1 MTKHKYPEK
10 FKPLFK
16 YKRTGLMRTEAY
28 MNPYLEL
35 GFDEGD
41 VALLTELVFDEE
53 IASLLYNE
61 KTEGRLFAPVHA
73 VLVLTKLE
81 AKEPFGRLL
90 EGLEIFG
97 EDDDYYRSAF
107 IYYVKHMGQH
117 FLPELTAYFLDRDQ
131 NIFNRMVVLEGVEKC
146 MEHTE
151 NQTLKEAW
159 EEALVTYLENEEE
172 QHDAL
177 NAFAIFALVDVSQ
190 AKHIDLIRNVFRSKP
205 VDLWYDCDLEEL
217 EIRLGLRKERSTPRP
232 VNRFGV
238 PLGGWESE
246 VTEPSVAVEK
256 VGRNDPCPCGSG
268 KKYKKC
274 CL

>member
-1 MTKHKYPEK
+1 
-10 FKPLFK
+10 
-16 YKRTGLMRTEAY
+16 MRTEAY

-61 KTEGRLFAPVHA
+61 KTEGRL
-73 VLVLTKLE
+73 
-81 AKEPFGRLL
+81 L

-97 EDDDYYRSAF
+97 EDDDHYRSAF

-117 FLPELTAYFLDRDQ
+117 FLPELTTYFLDRDQ

-146 MEHTE
+146 MKHTE
-151 NQTLKEAW
+151 NQIMKEAW

-205 VDLWYDCDLEEL
+205 VDLWYNCDLEM
-217 EIRLGLRKERSTPRP
+217 ISRTMPMRR
-232 VNRFGV
+232 NCRF
-238 PLGGWESE
+238 S
-246 VTEPSVAVEK
+246 S
-256 VGRNDPCPCGSG
+256 
-268 KKYKKC
+268 
-274 CL
+274 